1 MLMNLAADPKYL
13 VKTQRDPS
21 MCRKL
26 LTRVFGVRAA
36 HCCSRTHWNALGE
49 IGLIPFLALS
59 SDQNGEIKFRYYE
72 RAKKF
77 EKISD
82 LF

>member
-21 MCRKL
+21 MGRKL

-36 HCCSRTHWNALGE
+36 HCCALGE
-49 IGLIPFLALS
+49 IRLIFIS
-59 SDQNGEIKFRYYE
+59 STKFDQNGEIKFRYYE
-72 RAKKF
+72 TAKKF

>member
-21 MCRKL
+21 MGRKL

-36 HCCSRTHWNALGE
+36 HCCCSALGE
-49 IGLIPFLALS
+49 IGLIFIS
-59 SDQNGEIKFRYYE
+59 STKF
-72 RAKKF
+72 
-77 EKISD
+77 
-82 LF
+82 